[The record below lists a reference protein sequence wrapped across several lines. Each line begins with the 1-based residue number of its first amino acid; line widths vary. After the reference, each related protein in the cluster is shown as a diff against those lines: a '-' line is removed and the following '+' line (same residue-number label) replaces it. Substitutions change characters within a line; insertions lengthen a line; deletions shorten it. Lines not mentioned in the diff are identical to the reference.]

1 MGPTII
7 ARNYAETLLTV
18 AQRHG
23 GDRAVDEFAVAIDDV
38 AALLRGDARVRQFL
52 QTPRIGLEDK
62 KRVIRSA
69 FGGRVPEHLLR
80 FLLVVVEKRRQ
91 GLLPQIADEYRAL
104 VDELRGRT
112 RAEITLATEPSAELQ
127 RELVSTLERRLGRAV
142 LPSFK
147 VDPAIVG
154 GTILRVGDQILDGSV
169 RRRLAAL
176 RRRLLEARMP
186 ETPVVNSTLG

>member
-23 GDRAVDEFAVAIDDV
+23 GDKSVDEFAGAIDDV
-38 AALLRGDARVRQFL
+38 AEMLRRDPRVRQFL

-62 KRVIRSA
+62 KRAIRAA

-112 RAEITLATEPSAELQ
+112 RAEITLATQPSEELQ
-127 RELVSTLERRLGRAV
+127 RELVQTLERRLGRDV
-142 LPSFK
+142 LPTFR
-147 VDPAIVG
+147 VDPSIVG

-169 RRRLAAL
+169 RRRLSAL

>member
-23 GDRAVDEFAVAIDDV
+23 GDAAVDEYARAIDDV
-38 AALLRGDARVRQFL
+38 AELLRRDARVRQFL
-52 QTPRIGLEDK
+52 QTPRIDLEDK
-62 KRVIRSA
+62 KRAIRSA
-69 FGGRVPEHLLR
+69 FAGRVPEHLLR

-91 GLLPQIADEYRAL
+91 GLIPMIADEYRDL
-104 VDELRGRT
+104 VDALRGRT
-112 RAEITLATEPSAELQ
+112 RAEITLATQPSPELQ
-127 RELVSTLERRLGRAV
+127 RELVATLERRLGRDV
-142 LPSFK
+142 LPTFR

-176 RRRLLEARMP
+176 RRRLVEARLP